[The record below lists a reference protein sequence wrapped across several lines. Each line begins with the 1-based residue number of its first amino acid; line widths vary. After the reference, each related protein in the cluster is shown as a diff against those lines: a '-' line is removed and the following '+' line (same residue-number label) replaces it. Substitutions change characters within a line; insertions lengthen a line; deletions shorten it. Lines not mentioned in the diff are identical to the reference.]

1 VGGRLQKAQ
10 EISRQSG
17 ELDPYSQAL
26 HQLYLGETDRMF
38 ELLSD
43 SVDQRDTGLFWFTNL
58 SAFHKFQH
66 DVRYQA
72 LLRQMN
78 LTPR

>member
-1 VGGRLQKAQ
+1 
-10 EISRQSG
+10 
-17 ELDPYSQAL
+17 
-26 HQLYLGETDRMF
+26 
-38 ELLSD
+38 LLSD
-43 SVDQRDTGLFWFTNL
+43 SVDQNTGLFWFTNL